1 MSRFDDD
8 IRRIAK
14 RDKIKGALESKLE
27 RDPIFGTATP
37 FITDAFAKG
46 KDDSLDSNNPN
57 TFYVSVNDDIGN
69 SYSDNYGGTSEEG
82 TFRGSGFSGDGF
94 GDGGESSGNNSDV
107 PKADEFYNQE
117 AGPTNL
123 DNSPIS
129 DIYPTGA
136 GGYGTLTGLDDL
148 YDCNTNDEY
157 KVRFN
162 GRHAEVNGWDDPA
175 VPPGDP
181 TWIKGKFYQH
191 NCSFNALFATRGA
204 AMAGAEACYRGLTNT
219 IWKFQKF
226 TSGWYPLVTVSGWR
240 KDALAEYI
248 SSGNDFFIT
257 GPAVLDKNC
266 SQFPSLTGICPD
278 TAPALESCWGCA
290 VGRTAPTS
298 TSLVYKDGTYQ
309 TSEYDSNAKNEF
321 NGRSVIELCGELDGQ
336 KRIQIEPSFDGG
348 QIITAGNI
356 TKVISPAGR
365 LVFAGDATESN
376 KNAYRPPANILPQI

>member
-175 VPPGDP
+175 VPPPDP
-181 TWIKGKFYQH
+181 TWQKGYFW
-191 NCSFNALFATRGA
+191 NGAGNLFASRGT
-204 AMAGAEACYRGLTNT
+204 AMAAAEAWAQAVVTSS
-219 IWKFQKF
+219 F
-226 TSGWYPLVTVSGWR
+226 TFDSFVSGWF
-240 KDALAEYI
+240 KHLGTWTKQVQVEDIFTE
-248 SSGNDFFIT
+248 GFFYRIQDIHAIRYSCVT
-257 GPAVLDKNC
+257 QPWGAGLG
-266 SQFPSLTGICPD
+266 LCPD